1 MRTYYIFK
9 INSIYSYSYRN
20 RPYRI
25 YKLLEEVYNMKST
38 SLEEGY
44 KLFEEIAL
52 FLKPSVLNEYIY
64 YSSKNK
70 QGYIDEGS
78 HHIYKE
84 GEEYTKMQIKKSTIK
99 LTSNINYP
107 HFFDELAGY
116 GENLFVC
123 DFENKDY
130 FWLYK
135 IAAKDLTCV

>member
-64 YSSKNK
+64 YNSKNE
-70 QGYIDEGS
+70 QG
-78 HHIYKE
+78 
-84 GEEYTKMQIKKSTIK
+84 
-99 LTSNINYP
+99 
-107 HFFDELAGY
+107 
-116 GENLFVC
+116 
-123 DFENKDY
+123 
-130 FWLYK
+130 
-135 IAAKDLTCV
+135 

>member
-25 YKLLEEVYNMKST
+25 YKLLEEVYNTKST
-38 SLEEGY
+38 NLEEGY
-44 KLFEEIAL
+44 KQFEEIAL
-52 FLKPSVLNEYIY
+52 FLKPSILNEYIY
-64 YSSKNK
+64 YSSKSNE
-70 QGYIDEGS
+70 GYIDEGGF
-78 HHIYKE
+78 HIYKNN
-84 GEEYTKMQIKKSTIK
+84 EEYTKMQIKKSTIK

-107 HFFDELAGY
+107 HFFDELANY

-135 IAAKDLTCV
+135 IVAMDHAFT